1 MKAKYRKF
9 VIGRHKYCFWL
20 RFYQT
25 LFNGVKESSKAETDW
40 KKQARK
46 EINYEHNKRRKSKRL
61 KVVIL
66 GLSRAIK
73 NENNNPTD

>member
-25 LFNGVKESSKAETDW
+25 LFNGVKESSKAVTDCR
-40 KKQARK
+40 KQARNQK
-46 EINYEHNKRRKSKRL
+46 DCEHKQRRKSKRL
-61 KVVIL
+61 REVLL
-66 GLSRAIK
+66 GLSRAI
-73 NENNNPTD
+73 NSES

>member
-25 LFNGVKESSKAETDW
+25 LFDGVKESSKAVIDCR
-40 KKQARK
+40 KQAKK
-46 EINYEHNKRRKSKRL
+46 EKDYEHNQRRK
-61 KVVIL
+61 
-66 GLSRAIK
+66 LSRHK
-73 NENNNPTD
+73 RGLDCRH

>member
-25 LFNGVKESSKAETDW
+25 LFDGVKESSKAVTDCR
-40 KKQARK
+40 KQARNQK
-46 EINYEHNKRRKSKRL
+46 DYEHNQKRKLSRRKRKL
-61 KVVIL
+61 
-66 GLSRAIK
+66 
-73 NENNNPTD
+73 E